1 MLYLLFTRLTN
12 TNKLEKV
19 STEVASEHKLTP
31 TFPCSVTCISPQAKG
46 TSKNFTRFLVNIYKL
61 NTSGANKWHNVEQSI
76 SRARSPWVSERW
88 VKFSAT
94 DQEKCGLW
102 KSDWQQ
108 PGKRAPSLSSIP
120 SPNLYDA
127 ILIVKP
133 FFWRKEQGLEICVGL
148 TINQLFP
155 SFVQFFILIFIVR
168 LQVLWRVLN
177 LLHVWGRHALGAHRA
192 NCFTGL

>member
-1 MLYLLFTRLTN
+1 VRLRVLLSWCLYRLFKIQPFKPPASSSKKKSLSNLKHQTKRHRQPRQSLKMLYLLFTRLTN

-19 STEVASEHKLTP
+19 STEVASEHNLTP
-31 TFPCSVTCISPQAKG
+31 TFPCSLTCISPQAKG

-61 NTSGANKWHNVEQSI
+61 NTSGANKWHNVQQSI

-133 FFWRKEQGLEICVGL
+133 PLFFDGKNKDWK
-148 TINQLFP
+148 
-155 SFVQFFILIFIVR
+155 FV
-168 LQVLWRVLN
+168 
-177 LLHVWGRHALGAHRA
+177 
-192 NCFTGL
+192 